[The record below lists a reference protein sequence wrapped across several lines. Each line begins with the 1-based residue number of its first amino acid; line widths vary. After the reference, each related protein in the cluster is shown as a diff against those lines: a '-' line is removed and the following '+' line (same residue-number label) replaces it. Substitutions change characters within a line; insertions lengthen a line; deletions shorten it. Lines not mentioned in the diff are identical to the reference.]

1 MRTVDAQTEGMTTN
15 KRERQHADFIASRRV
30 HLDGR
35 LWRERAEA
43 SHSHEELQQCM
54 LRERI
59 RLAFADDEVIQQ
71 AYVDALQCSFE
82 ALGQALI
89 RG

>member
-1 MRTVDAQTEGMTTN
+1 MQVGE
-15 KRERQHADFIASRRV
+15 EASRRAEG
-30 HLDGR
+30 LQQGIG
-35 LWRERAEA
+35 RERV
-43 SHSHEELQQCM
+43 
-54 LRERI
+54 

-71 AYVDALQCSFE
+71 ANVHALQCTFQ

>member
-1 MRTVDAQTEGMTTN
+1 MQTVDSQTEGATTN
-15 KRERQHADFIASRRV
+15 KRERRRADCIASRRV
-30 HLDGR
+30 HMDGR
-35 LWRERAEA
+35 LWVREEA
-43 SHSHEELQQCM
+43 WHGHEGLQQGM
-54 LRERI
+54 LRERV

-71 AYVDALQCSFE
+71 AHVDALQCSFE

>member
-1 MRTVDAQTEGMTTN
+1 MRTDDSQVEGATTN
-15 KRERQHADFIASRRV
+15 KRESRRADLIASRHARV
-30 HLDGR
+30 GGR
-35 LWRERAEA
+35 LCAGGEEASRRDEGLQQSIGRERE
-43 SHSHEELQQCM
+43 
-54 LRERI
+54 

-71 AYVDALQCSFE
+71 AHVHALQCTFQ

>member
-1 MRTVDAQTEGMTTN
+1 MRTVDAQVGSAATN
-15 KRERQHADFIASRRV
+15 KRERQHADLIASRRAHV
-30 HLDGR
+30 GGR
-35 LWRERAEA
+35 LQVVREEA
-43 SHSHEELQQCM
+43 LHGYEGLQLGM

-71 AYVDALQCSFE
+71 AHVHALQCTFQ

>member
-1 MRTVDAQTEGMTTN
+1 MRIVDAQVGSATTN
-15 KRERQHADFIASRRV
+15 KRESRHADFIASRRV
-30 HLDGR
+30 HVDGR
-35 LWRERAEA
+35 LWRVRAEA
-43 SHSHEELQQCM
+43 WHGHEGLQQGM
-54 LRERI
+54 LRERV

-71 AYVDALQCSFE
+71 AHVDALQCGFE